1 MSDSTFDKS
10 AYSDAPWWDDQDSN
24 MMTMEG
30 TAEKT
35 GILLILIATTAIA
48 TAMFMPA
55 SAPLVFLGAITG
67 FILAL
72 VIIFTGS
79 TNPVLISTYAILQGL
94 VLGGITWIYE
104 IYFPGIGILAVVLT
118 LAILG
123 AMLVIYRAG
132 LISWSKNLQIAVY
145 SSLSAIVLIYLVD
158 IIGLFLGF
166 RVPVIHEASPLGILF
181 SLFVVGIA
189 SLCLVADFDFIERGV
204 ERGAPKQLEW
214 RAAFGLMVTLIWLYL
229 EILELLA
236 KLAAVSKR

>member
-1 MSDSTFDKS
+1 
-10 AYSDAPWWDDQDSN
+10 
-24 MMTMEG
+24 MEG

-118 LAILG
+118 LGILG